1 MYVGRMS
8 KGAIRKELE
17 EEPLVERDGEDSCGN
32 CCDSAQGDAALPST
46 AGPPSPNTHH
56 TSAKNKPSPHATRLK
71 WASLA
76 LLVVQNS
83 SLFVVTRFSRDVGPN
98 EPLYLPGMCCSDL
111 CTAGVSTDF
120 YKKAPSNDTGHGAR
134 DWRALALIDRW
145 H

>member
-98 EPLYLPGMCCSDL
+98 EPLYLGCVVLICAPP
-111 CTAGVSTDF
+111 VSQQNFTR
-120 YKKAPSNDTGHGAR
+120 KLPLPTLGTGRGTGAH
-134 DWRALALIDRW
+134 W